1 MVIPAKTICE
11 EESFQAKPSNKNI
24 CCIFVISNIDGWLHH
39 KKIFSFNTKESLVAR
54 YEYMK
59 SEDSVNNCF
68 NYFGSVGRLLK

>member
-1 MVIPAKTICE
+1 MVGYTI
-11 EESFQAKPSNKNI
+11 
-24 CCIFVISNIDGWLHH
+24 